1 MGEKKFTIVEIIVA
15 IVITIIIM
23 LLFWE
28 NDASNLRNDISIR
41 DEKIQE
47 LENEIGAENPEL
59 SAFQEQLD
67 EIQSTVDNIYDGLT
81 IEEPV
86 LEIFGLKLYLD
97 DLIIL
102 ALLYFLY
109 AEDVKDDMLFISLIL
124 LLLS

>member
-1 MGEKKFTIVEIIVA
+1 MGEKNFTIVEIIVA

-23 LLFWE
+23 FLFWE
-28 NDASNLRNDISIR
+28 SDASKLREDISIR

-47 LENEIGAENPEL
+47 LENEIGTENPDI

-86 LEIFGLKLYLD
+86 LDENGNPYK
-97 DLIIL
+97 
-102 ALLYFLY
+102 
-109 AEDVKDDMLFISLIL
+109 VKK
-124 LLLS
+124 

>member
-86 LEIFGLKLYLD
+86 LDENGNPYK
-97 DLIIL
+97 
-102 ALLYFLY
+102 
-109 AEDVKDDMLFISLIL
+109 VKE
-124 LLLS
+124 

>member
-28 NDASNLRNDISIR
+28 SNASTLRDDIYIR

-47 LENEIGAENPEL
+47 LENEVRTENPDV

-67 EIQSTVDNIYDGLT
+67 EIQSTIDNIYDELT

-86 LEIFGLKLYLD
+86 LDENGNPYK
-97 DLIIL
+97 
-102 ALLYFLY
+102 
-109 AEDVKDDMLFISLIL
+109 VNQ
-124 LLLS
+124 

>member
-28 NDASNLRNDISIR
+28 SNASNLRDDIYIR

-47 LENEIGAENPEL
+47 LENEVRTENPDV
-59 SAFQEQLD
+59 SVFQEQLD
-67 EIQSTVDNIYDGLT
+67 EIQSTIDNIYDELT

-86 LEIFGLKLYLD
+86 LDENGNPYK
-97 DLIIL
+97 
-102 ALLYFLY
+102 
-109 AEDVKDDMLFISLIL
+109 VNQ
-124 LLLS
+124 

>member
-28 NDASNLRNDISIR
+28 SDASNLRDDIYIR

-47 LENEIGAENPEL
+47 LENEVGTENPDV

-67 EIQSTVDNIYDGLT
+67 EIQSTINNIYDGLT

-86 LEIFGLKLYLD
+86 LDENGNPYK
-97 DLIIL
+97 
-102 ALLYFLY
+102 
-109 AEDVKDDMLFISLIL
+109 VNQ
-124 LLLS
+124 

>member
-28 NDASNLRNDISIR
+28 SNASNLRDDIYIR

-47 LENEIGAENPEL
+47 LENEVRTENPDV

-67 EIQSTVDNIYDGLT
+67 EIQSTIDNIYDELT

-86 LEIFGLKLYLD
+86 LDENGNPYK
-97 DLIIL
+97 
-102 ALLYFLY
+102 
-109 AEDVKDDMLFISLIL
+109 VNQ
-124 LLLS
+124 

>member
-1 MGEKKFTIVEIIVA
+1 MGEKNFTIVEIIVA

-28 NDASNLRNDISIR
+28 NDASNLRDDISVR

-47 LENEIGAENPEL
+47 LENEIEAENPEL
-59 SAFQEQLD
+59 SGFQEQLD

-86 LEIFGLKLYLD
+86 LDENGNPYK
-97 DLIIL
+97 
-102 ALLYFLY
+102 
-109 AEDVKDDMLFISLIL
+109 VKQ
-124 LLLS
+124 